1 MKLIVKKYGQQ
12 ITEITLESGREYF
25 IGRDEECDVVLS
37 AEAGI
42 SRRHFKLHSP
52 RENCWVIESVSS
64 QEGGLYVE
72 GEAAAGAE
80 IEDSTSLT
88 FKSYIFEFVLEGAG
102 GGAEEGKPEEEAMTE
117 PAMDMPSAEEAR
129 EAIPEENLE
138 AEEEAEV
145 EEQLETEEEAEE
157 MEEGTRLLPPADI
170 SYFLALSIDGSNP
183 EYLSL
188 NQGDCWELGRKEDCD
203 ICINH
208 PSLSARHL
216 KITKKESRFFVEDL
230 KSSNGTFLND
240 AKLEPGKPEPLRS
253 DDVIE
258 ALNLTLTFEARNRK
272 FTELVKS
279 SPPPGEGRTM
289 VMESP
294 ESPSGMALPKVVLE
308 ESSGE
313 DEESGSGGKKKF
325 FNPKRIVLL
334 SVLALTLGGA
344 LYVQLNQPK
353 EEEKLSPEQEA
364 ESARMKAVQD
374 FYRMASVLYQQKKYR
389 FCIENLNKL
398 HEMTSFHKDS
408 KELLNQC
415 QNALSA
421 RERLEEQEALKKQEA
436 ETEEKILK
444 ITSACKPKLD
454 VFESVEELNV
464 CLAEALQLNPGHAE
478 IGALQRVI
486 EERESLKRLK
496 EQEKEEARKRIAE
509 RRGRY
514 QALYRKV
521 RKQYDQAKESGDQE
535 RLLKAAEAYD
545 RFVKSARGESYMAK
559 EREGAAVTA
568 KSIRENYKNT
578 LEGLYSNCENFIN
591 QKKMKRA
598 YPVCKQIL
606 DFKDGDAK
614 ALQWMEQ
621 ARSHLRRQLKPL
633 YDQSVMLESLSKISS
648 ARPLWEQIVERDIE
662 SGYYYKKAKSK
673 LEKYK

>member
-1 MKLIVKKYGQQ
+1 MKLIVKKYGQR

-25 IGRDEECDVVLS
+25 IGRDEGCDIVLS

-42 SRRHFKLHSP
+42 SRQHFKLHSP
-52 RENCWVIESVSS
+52 RENCWIIESVSS

-72 GEAAAGAE
+72 GEAAGGAE

-88 FKSYIFEFVLEGAG
+88 FKSYIFEFVLEN
-102 GGAEEGKPEEEAMTE
+102 AEEATEEGIREEGTAEGEEEAVTE
-117 PAMDMPSAEEAR
+117 PAMDMPLPGER
-129 EAIPEENLE
+129 DPTPEESS
-138 AEEEAEV
+138 EEEVEV
-145 EEQLETEEEAEE
+145 
-157 MEEGTRLLPPADI
+157 EEGTRLLPPADI

-188 NQGDCWELGRKEDCD
+188 NQGDSWVLGRKEDCD

-216 KITKKESRFFVEDL
+216 KISKKESLFYIEDL

-240 AKLEPGKPEPLRS
+240 ARLEPGKPEPLRS

-258 ALNLTLTFEARNRK
+258 ALNLTLTFEARNKK

-279 SPPPGEGRTM
+279 LPPDEGRTTI
-289 VMESP
+289 MESP

-313 DEESGSGGKKKF
+313 DEGGASGGKKKF

-353 EEEKLSPEQEA
+353 EEEKPSPEEAA
-364 ESARMKAVQD
+364 ESAKVKAIQD
-374 FYRMASVLYQQKKYR
+374 FYRMAGALYQQKKYR

-398 HEMTSFHKDS
+398 HEMTAFYKDS

-415 QNALSA
+415 QNALTA
-421 RERLEEQEALKKQEA
+421 RKRLEEQEALKKQAE
-436 ETEEKILK
+436 ETERKIRE
-444 ITSACKPKLD
+444 IAAMCKPKLD
-454 VFESVEELNV
+454 VFETVEELNV
-464 CLAEALQLNPGHAE
+464 CLSEALQLNPGHSE
-478 IGALQRVI
+478 ISALQRVI

-496 EQEKEEARKRIAE
+496 EQEKKEARKRFAE

-514 QALYRKV
+514 RSLYRKV
-521 RKQYDQAKESGDQE
+521 QKQYNQAKASGDQE

-545 RFVKSARGESYMAK
+545 RFVKASRRESYMAK
-559 EREGAAVTA
+559 EREGAAQTA
-568 KSIRENYKNT
+568 GSIRENYKTT
-578 LEGLYSNCENFIN
+578 LERLYSNCENFIN
-591 QKKMKRA
+591 QKKMKKA

-606 DFKDGDAK
+606 DFKDSDTK

-621 ARSHLRRQLKPL
+621 ARSHLRRQLKPV
-633 YDQSVMLESLSKISS
+633 YDQSVMLESLSKVSA
-648 ARPLWEQIVERDIE
+648 ARPLWKQIVQKDIE
-662 SGYYYKKAKSK
+662 NGYYYKKAKSK